1 MEKVFDSTM
10 QELRRMQ
17 EKMEYVMNNSVR
29 RVDELMDV
37 REKEFPEYDKKLKN
51 LHNRLSQVNKLIYN
65 KVCEDRFIVTKR
77 LCFDSI
83 IK

>member
-1 MEKVFDSTM
+1 M

-51 LHNRLSQVNKLIYN
+51 LHNRLTQVNKLIYN
-65 KVCEDRFIVTKR
+65 KVCEDRFKATKR
-77 LCFDSI
+77 LCFDSLV
-83 IK
+83 K